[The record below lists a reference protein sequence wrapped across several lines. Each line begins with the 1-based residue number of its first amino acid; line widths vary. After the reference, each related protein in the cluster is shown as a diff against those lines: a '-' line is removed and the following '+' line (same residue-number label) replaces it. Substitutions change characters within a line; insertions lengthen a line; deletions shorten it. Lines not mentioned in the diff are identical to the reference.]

1 MATLKAKRTL
11 GSSEK
16 GKKKRA
22 FYIGAL
28 KCCPQSGES
37 GSSFPLPGVL
47 P

>member
-16 GKKKRA
+16 RKKRA